1 MRAWVHIPCRTD
13 ACIPPEGHRCTRSGG
28 HRGGLP
34 VNLRQRMHACQAC
47 SWNPAHPLQSGA
59 GLTSAPSHS
68 HAARRSASM
77 SLGSL
82 PRFSGWPPATPA
94 SPTGPVGGGPG
105 GDGAAENDDSEE
117 SVEAVENLL
126 ESYFMQIDASYD
138 RLVSIGALQAGF
150 SQNLTLTLI

>member
-1 MRAWVHIPCRTD
+1 
-13 ACIPPEGHRCTRSGG
+13 
-28 HRGGLP
+28 
-34 VNLRQRMHACQAC
+34 
-47 SWNPAHPLQSGA
+47 
-59 GLTSAPSHS
+59 
-68 HAARRSASM
+68 M

-138 RLVSIGALQAGF
+138 RLVSIGALQIRLRF
-150 SQNLTLTLI
+150 